1 MTGTGELE
9 GLYSDI
15 EEAAGLLD
23 VACSRDEVWPILT
36 AYADVLPPQAQ
47 IAFRVATNAAG
58 LDCRFASL
66 PKDVDPYAIALSNG
80 LTAKTDHPVGALLSD
95 LHERFPLDY
104 HGIDFGVV
112 GGFKKTWTFF
122 PLNNLQNVSK
132 LADLPSMPRSLAENI
147 GFYARHGL
155 DDKVSLIGI
164 DYPNK
169 TLNVYFLGAPAES
182 RAPEAVRSMLR
193 EFGLSEPSAQMLTL
207 AQQATGYYTTL
218 SWDSSKVERIT
229 FAVVVPDLAALSTRV
244 DIEPKIDKFARNAP
258 YTYRPADRKGI
269 YGVTSSP
276 RGEYYKLQSWY
287 QLTPHMLKLLSP
299 DSSQKES
306 R

>member
-15 EEAAGLLD
+15 AQAAELLD
-23 VACSRDEVWPILT
+23 VPCSREKVWPILT
-36 AYADVLPPQAQ
+36 AYADDLPPQAQ

-66 PKDVDPYAIALSNG
+66 PPDIDPYAIALSNG
-80 LTAKTDHPVGALLSD
+80 LTEETDHPVGTLLSD
-95 LHERFPLDY
+95 IQERFPLDY

-122 PLNNLQNVSK
+122 PLTNLQKVAE
-132 LADLPSMPRSLAENI
+132 LAKVPSMPRSLGENLD
-147 GFYARHGL
+147 FYTRFGL

-164 DYPNK
+164 DYPSK
-169 TLNVYFLGAPAES
+169 TLNTYFLGSPAES
-182 RAPEAVRSMLR
+182 RQPEAVRSMLS
-193 EFGLSEPSAQMLTL
+193 EFGLPEPSEQMLKL

-218 SWDSSKVERIT
+218 SWESSKIERIT
-229 FAVVVPDLAALSTRV
+229 FAVVVPDLEALPDRV
-244 DIEPKIDKFARNAP
+244 DVDPKIEKFARNGP
-258 YTYRPADRKGI
+258 YTYAPAERKGI

-276 RGEYYKLQSWY
+276 RGEYYKLQAWY
-287 QLTPHMLKLLSP
+287 QLTPHMLKMLSP
-299 DSSQKES
+299 DSSQ
-306 R
+306 